1 MFTTIMYLNCR
12 IYLDVLLAVWVLSRD
27 ISAGC
32 EGHLKGFVAG
42 ECLFFRVVAAINYT
56 EITQKYCRGMLVAGK
71 S

>member
-12 IYLDVLLAVWVLSRD
+12 IYLDVLLVVWVLSRD

-42 ECLFFRVVAAINYT
+42 ECLCFGAVAARNHT
-56 EITQKYCRGMLVAGK
+56 EITQKYRRGMLGAGK